1 MKKEYVLTGLKY
13 KNLTKKCGNVF
24 SKAIA
29 AVEEDSITRQNRSK
43 N

>member
-29 AVEEDSITRQNRSK
+29 EEDSITRQNRSK